1 MKKLSNLL
9 ILSLFSVMVFA
20 FAASA
25 VLADEGCT
33 PIYGG
38 GQTCPPPGNISLD
51 KTVRNPENGI
61 FVNNLTVNDPK
72 YLPNQS
78 VSFKV
83 VITNT
88 TSTNI
93 SKVTI
98 NDVFP
103 SYLTFESGPGSY
115 DSDKNTLT
123 FSLDNLKDGESR
135 TYDLKAKVT
144 DSTNI
149 PFTNGV
155 VCVVNQ
161 VMGTTSDNKTA
172 QDNAQLCI
180 QKETVTKTK
189 GGLPVEPAPKVVT
202 TPATGPEMLPLL
214 ALLPG
219 GLAGFI
225 LRKRSKI
232 SK

>member
-1 MKKLSNLL
+1 MNKLLKLALL
-9 ILSLFSVMVFA
+9 SIFSVAIFSA
-20 FAASA
+20 AASTA
-25 VLADEGCT
+25 LADEGCT

-38 GQTCPPPGNISLD
+38 GQTCPPPGNISID
-51 KTVRNPENGI
+51 KTVQNPENGV

-72 YLPNQS
+72 YSPNQS

-83 VITNT
+83 VVTNT
-88 TSTNI
+88 TSAKI

-115 DSDKNTLT
+115 DSGKNTLT
-123 FSLDNLKDGESR
+123 FTLDNLNGGESR
-135 TYDLKAKVT
+135 TFDLKAKVT
-144 DSTNI
+144 DSANI

-161 VMGTTSDNKTA
+161 AIGTTSDNKTA
-172 QDNAQLCI
+172 QDNSQLCI
-180 QKETVTKTK
+180 KKETITK
-189 GGLPVEPAPKVVT
+189 GGLPVAPAPKVT
-202 TPATGPEMLPLL
+202 ATPATGPEMLPLL

-219 GLAGFI
+219 GLAGLI